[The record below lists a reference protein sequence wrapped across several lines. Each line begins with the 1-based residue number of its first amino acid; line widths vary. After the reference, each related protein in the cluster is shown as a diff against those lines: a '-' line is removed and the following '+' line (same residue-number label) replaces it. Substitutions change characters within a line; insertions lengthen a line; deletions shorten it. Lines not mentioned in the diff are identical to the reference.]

1 MWVEANVNTLIADVS
16 NTLINYNDLLDIADL
31 QKILGIGRSMAYNL
45 IKKKQIGYM
54 QIGKQIRVLKVQLLE
69 YINKNLVNNNN

>member
-1 MWVEANVNTLIADVS
+1 M
-16 NTLINYNDLLDIADL
+16 